1 MFIRV
6 TICQLLTYS
15 FFINFQH
22 ATVSYCNQNASLGAA
37 QTGTDDGPA
46 STSMFCEHRKQRTGT
61 GIFRWSVDE
70 ACGRTTHK
78 NQRREKF
85 CESSRRNPAKQ
96 HCRAF
101 FGYFLPPREK
111 SINNASETEARK
123 TTHKVSER
131 QDFALT
137 NSTPPLALRR
147 PQRTTG
153 PQAHR
158 CSANIASNGQA
169 QEFFAGVLTKP
180 AAEQHTKISDVKN
193 SANLVAGIRR
203 SSRKGRFLD
212 TFCRPGQKVS

>member
-1 MFIRV
+1 M
-6 TICQLLTYS
+6 YS
-15 FFINFQH
+15 E
-22 ATVSYCNQNASLGAA
+22 L
-37 QTGTDDGPA
+37 
-46 STSMFCEHRKQRTGT
+46 RKQRTGT

-96 HCRAF
+96 PFRAF
-101 FGYFLPPREK
+101 FGYFLPPWAK

-131 QDFALT
+131 QNFALT

-147 PQRTTG
+147 PERTTG
-153 PQAHR
+153 PPAHR
-158 CSANIASNGQA
+158 CTANCASNGQV

-180 AAEQHTKISDVKN
+180 AAEQHAKISDVKN
-193 SANLVAGIRR
+193 SANQVAGIRR
-203 SSRKGRFLD
+203 SSTAGRFLD
-212 TFCRPGQKVS
+212 TFCRPEQKVS

>member
-1 MFIRV
+1 M
-6 TICQLLTYS
+6 YS
-15 FFINFQH
+15 E
-22 ATVSYCNQNASLGAA
+22 L
-37 QTGTDDGPA
+37 
-46 STSMFCEHRKQRTGT
+46 RKQRTGT

-70 ACGRTTHK
+70 SCGRTSRK
-78 NQRREKF
+78 NQRRENF
-85 CESSRRNPAKQ
+85 CESIRRNPAKQ
-96 HCRAF
+96 HIRAF

-147 PQRTTG
+147 PERTTG

-180 AAEQHTKISDVKN
+180 TEARHTKISDVKN

-203 SSRKGRFLD
+203 SSCKGRFLD
-212 TFCRPGQKVS
+212 TFCRPGQKVSITET